1 MVGSLLMAVLPS
13 LAVTIVGA
21 LLILHIGRAWPL
33 RAADDGRPIGG
44 PVLLV
49 GILVG
54 MIPVFSD
61 LNPFLAAGA
70 AVIVVVGLIDD
81 RIDLSPW
88 YKLLGQ
94 GVAATLAAIG
104 LSSLRLISLG
114 TAVYLGSAQRVLTF
128 LWVVGLMN
136 AVNLIDGL
144 DGLAIATLFSPLTA
158 LIIIASSPRSSVGA
172 ILAAAMLGALVGF
185 YPFNRHRGRLL
196 LGDTGAELLGYLLA
210 ILTLMI
216 LNRGP
221 EGWSILPALF
231 FAAVPLSDTAFTVVR
246 RIIRGQSIFQGDKR
260 HIHHRLAIR
269 FGVRKAV
276 AILAGTSIVSSGI
289 AFLLWRAGL

>member
-1 MVGSLLMAVLPS
+1 MAVLPS

-21 LLILHIGRAWPL
+21 LLILRIGRAWPL

-104 LSSLRLISLG
+104 LSSLHLISLG

-144 DGLAIATLFSPLTA
+144 DGLAIVTLFPPLTA

-289 AFLLWRAGL
+289 AFLLWWAGL

>member
-1 MVGSLLMAVLPS
+1 MAVLPS

-104 LSSLRLISLG
+104 LSSLHLISLG

-144 DGLAIATLFSPLTA
+144 DGLAIVTLFPPLTV

-269 FGVRKAV
+269 FGVMKAV
-276 AILAGTSIVSSGI
+276 AILAGTSIVSSGV

>member
-1 MVGSLLMAVLPS
+1 MAVLPS

-104 LSSLRLISLG
+104 LSSLHLISLG

-144 DGLAIATLFSPLTA
+144 DGLAIATLFPPLTA
-158 LIIIASSPRSSVGA
+158 LIIIASSLGSSVGA
-172 ILAAAMLGALVGF
+172 ILAAATLGALVGF

-269 FGVRKAV
+269 FGARKAV

>member
-1 MVGSLLMAVLPS
+1 MAVLLS

-21 LLILHIGRAWPL
+21 LLILHAGRTWPF
-33 RAADDGRPIGG
+33 RAADEGRPIGG

-49 GILVG
+49 GTLVG
-54 MIPVFSD
+54 MIPIFSD
-61 LNPFLAAGA
+61 LNLFLLAGA
-70 AVIVVVGLIDD
+70 AVILLVSLIDD
-81 RIDLSPW
+81 RIDLSPR

-94 GVAATLAAIG
+94 GVAATFAAIG
-104 LSSLRLISLG
+104 LSSLHLISLG
-114 TAVYLGSAQRVLTF
+114 TAVYLGSAQWFVTF

-158 LIIIASSPRSSVGA
+158 LIIIAFSIGSSVGA
-172 ILAAAMLGALVGF
+172 ILAAATLGALVGF

-216 LNRGP
+216 LNRDP

-231 FAAVPLSDTAFTVVR
+231 LVALPLSDTVFAVIR
-246 RIIRGQSIFQGDKR
+246 RIVRGQSIFQGDKR

-276 AILAGTSIVSSGI
+276 AILAGTSIASSGI

>member
-1 MVGSLLMAVLPS
+1 MVSSLLMAVLPS

-104 LSSLRLISLG
+104 LSSLHLISLG

-144 DGLAIATLFSPLTA
+144 DGLAIATLFPPLTA
-158 LIIIASSPRSSVGA
+158 LIIIASSLGSSVGA
-172 ILAAAMLGALVGF
+172 ILAAATLGALVGF

-269 FGVRKAV
+269 FGARKAV

>member
-1 MVGSLLMAVLPS
+1 MIWSLLLAVLPS

-54 MIPVFSD
+54 MIPIFSD

-70 AVIVVVGLIDD
+70 TVIVLVGLIDD
-81 RIDLSPW
+81 QIDLSPW

-94 GVAATLAAIG
+94 SLAAILAAIG
-104 LSSLRLISLG
+104 LSSLHLISLG
-114 TAVYLGSAQRVLTF
+114 ITVYLGSAQRVLTF
-128 LWVVGLMN
+128 LWVIGLMN

-144 DGLAIATLFSPLTA
+144 DGLAIATLFPPLTV
-158 LIIIASSPRSSVGA
+158 LIIIASLPGSSVGA
-172 ILAAAMLGALVGF
+172 ILVAATLGALVGF

-221 EGWSILPALF
+221 KGWSILPALSLV
-231 FAAVPLSDTAFTVVR
+231 AVPLSDTVFAVVR

-260 HIHHRLAIR
+260 HIHHRLAVR

-289 AFLLWRAGL
+289 AFLLWWAGL

>member
-1 MVGSLLMAVLPS
+1 MAVLPS

-94 GVAATLAAIG
+94 GLAATLAAIG
-104 LSSLRLISLG
+104 LSSLHLISLG

-144 DGLAIATLFSPLTA
+144 DGLAIATLFPPLTA
-158 LIIIASSPRSSVGA
+158 LIIIASSLGSSVGA
-172 ILAAAMLGALVGF
+172 ILAAATLGALVGF

-269 FGVRKAV
+269 FGARKAV

>member
-1 MVGSLLMAVLPS
+1 MVVTLLTAALLS
-13 LAVTIVGA
+13 LAVTMVCA
-21 LLILHIGRAWPL
+21 LLILRAGRSWPL

-49 GILVG
+49 GTLVG
-54 MIPVFSD
+54 MIPIFCD
-61 LNPFLAAGA
+61 LNPFLLAGA
-70 AVIVVVGLIDD
+70 AVIVLVGLIDD
-81 RIDLSPW
+81 QIDLSPW

-94 GVAATLAAIG
+94 GIAATLAVFG
-104 LSSLRLISLG
+104 LSSLHLISLG
-114 TAVYLGSAQRVLTF
+114 TTVYLGSAQRVVTF
-128 LWVVGLMN
+128 LWVVVLMN

-144 DGLAIATLFSPLTA
+144 DGLAIATLLPPLTV
-158 LIIIASSPRSSVGA
+158 LIIIASLLGNYVGA

-221 EGWSILPALF
+221 KGWSILPALF
-231 FAAVPLSDTAFTVVR
+231 LVALPLSDTVFAVIR
-246 RIIRGQSIFQGDKR
+246 RIVRGQSIFQGDKR
-260 HIHHRLAIR
+260 HIHHRLATR

-289 AFLLWRAGL
+289 AFLLWWAGG

>member
-1 MVGSLLMAVLPS
+1 MAVLPS

-94 GVAATLAAIG
+94 GLAATLAAIG
-104 LSSLRLISLG
+104 LSSLHLISLG

-144 DGLAIATLFSPLTA
+144 DGLAIATLFPPLTA
-158 LIIIASSPRSSVGA
+158 LIIIASSLGSSVGA
-172 ILAAAMLGALVGF
+172 ILAAATLGALVGF

-246 RIIRGQSIFQGDKR
+246 RIIRSQSIFQGDKR

>member
-1 MVGSLLMAVLPS
+1 MAVLPS

-104 LSSLRLISLG
+104 LSSLHLISLG

-144 DGLAIATLFSPLTA
+144 DGLAIATLFPPLTA

>member
-1 MVGSLLMAVLPS
+1 MAVLPS

-104 LSSLRLISLG
+104 LSSLHLISLG

-144 DGLAIATLFSPLTA
+144 DGLAIVTLFPPLTV

-185 YPFNRHRGRLL
+185 YLFNRHRGRLL

-231 FAAVPLSDTAFTVVR
+231 FAALPLSDTAFTVVR

>member
-1 MVGSLLMAVLPS
+1 MAVLPS

-104 LSSLRLISLG
+104 LSSLHLISLG

-144 DGLAIATLFSPLTA
+144 DGLAIVTLFPPLTV

-231 FAAVPLSDTAFTVVR
+231 FAAVPLSDTTFTVVR

>member
-1 MVGSLLMAVLPS
+1 MAVLPS

-61 LNPFLAAGA
+61 FDPFLAAGA

-104 LSSLRLISLG
+104 LSSLHLISLG

-144 DGLAIATLFSPLTA
+144 DGLAIATLFPPLTA
-158 LIIIASSPRSSVGA
+158 LIIIASSLGSSVGA
-172 ILAAAMLGALVGF
+172 ILAAATLGALVGF

-269 FGVRKAV
+269 FGARKAV

>member
-1 MVGSLLMAVLPS
+1 MAVLPS

-21 LLILHIGRAWPL
+21 LLILRIGRAWPL

-104 LSSLRLISLG
+104 LSSLHLISLG

-144 DGLAIATLFSPLTA
+144 DGLAIVTLFPPLTA

>member
-1 MVGSLLMAVLPS
+1 MAVLPS

-21 LLILHIGRAWPL
+21 LLILRIGRAWPL

-104 LSSLRLISLG
+104 LSSLHLISLG

-144 DGLAIATLFSPLTA
+144 DGLAIATLFPPLTA

-231 FAAVPLSDTAFTVVR
+231 FAALPLSDTAFTVVR

>member
-1 MVGSLLMAVLPS
+1 MAVLPS

-54 MIPVFSD
+54 MIPAFSD

-104 LSSLRLISLG
+104 LSSLHLISLG

-172 ILAAAMLGALVGF
+172 ILAAATLGALVGF

-231 FAAVPLSDTAFTVVR
+231 FAALPLSDTAFTVVR

>member
-1 MVGSLLMAVLPS
+1 MAVLPS

-104 LSSLRLISLG
+104 LSSLHLISLG

-158 LIIIASSPRSSVGA
+158 LIIIASSPRNSVGE

-231 FAAVPLSDTAFTVVR
+231 FAAVPLSDTTFTVVR

>member
-21 LLILHIGRAWPL
+21 FSILHIGRAWPL

-104 LSSLRLISLG
+104 LSSLHLISLG

-144 DGLAIATLFSPLTA
+144 DGLAIATLFPPLTA
-158 LIIIASSPRSSVGA
+158 LIIIASSLGSSVGA
-172 ILAAAMLGALVGF
+172 ILAAATLGALVGF

-269 FGVRKAV
+269 FGTRKAV

>member
-1 MVGSLLMAVLPS
+1 MAVLPS

-21 LLILHIGRAWPL
+21 LLILRIGRAWPL

-104 LSSLRLISLG
+104 LSLLHLISLG

-144 DGLAIATLFSPLTA
+144 DGLAIVTLFPPLTA
-158 LIIIASSPRSSVGA
+158 LIIIASSLGSSVGA

>member
-1 MVGSLLMAVLPS
+1 MAVLPS

-94 GVAATLAAIG
+94 GLAATLAAIG
-104 LSSLRLISLG
+104 LSSLHLISLG

-144 DGLAIATLFSPLTA
+144 DGLAIATLFPPLTA
-158 LIIIASSPRSSVGA
+158 LIIIASSLGSSVGA
-172 ILAAAMLGALVGF
+172 ILAAATLGALVGF

-269 FGVRKAV
+269 FGTRKAV

>member
-1 MVGSLLMAVLPS
+1 MAVLPS

-21 LLILHIGRAWPL
+21 LLILRIGRAWPL

-104 LSSLRLISLG
+104 LSSLHLISLG

-144 DGLAIATLFSPLTA
+144 DGLAIVTLFPPLTA

-231 FAAVPLSDTAFTVVR
+231 FAALPLSDTAFTVVR

>member
-1 MVGSLLMAVLPS
+1 MAVLPS

-104 LSSLRLISLG
+104 LSSLHLISLG

-144 DGLAIATLFSPLTA
+144 DGLAIVTLFPPLTA

-289 AFLLWRAGL
+289 AFLLWWAGL

>member
-1 MVGSLLMAVLPS
+1 MAVLPS

-104 LSSLRLISLG
+104 LSSLHLISLG
-114 TAVYLGSAQRVLTF
+114 TTVYLGSAQRVLTF

-144 DGLAIATLFSPLTA
+144 DGLAIVTLFPPLTA
-158 LIIIASSPRSSVGA
+158 LIIIASSLGSSVGA
-172 ILAAAMLGALVGF
+172 ILAAATLGALVGF

>member
-54 MIPVFSD
+54 MIPAFSD

-104 LSSLRLISLG
+104 LSSLHSISLG

-172 ILAAAMLGALVGF
+172 ILAAATLGALVGF

-231 FAAVPLSDTAFTVVR
+231 FAALPLSDTAFTVVR

>member
-1 MVGSLLMAVLPS
+1 
-13 LAVTIVGA
+13 
-21 LLILHIGRAWPL
+21 
-33 RAADDGRPIGG
+33 
-44 PVLLV
+44 
-49 GILVG
+49 VG

-104 LSSLRLISLG
+104 LSSLHLISLG

-144 DGLAIATLFSPLTA
+144 DGLAIATLFPPLTA
-158 LIIIASSPRSSVGA
+158 LIIIASSLGSSVGA
-172 ILAAAMLGALVGF
+172 ILAAATLGALVGF

-269 FGVRKAV
+269 FGARKAV

>member
-1 MVGSLLMAVLPS
+1 MAVLPS

-104 LSSLRLISLG
+104 LSSLHLISLG

-144 DGLAIATLFSPLTA
+144 DGLAIATLFPPLTA
-158 LIIIASSPRSSVGA
+158 LIIIASSLGSSVGA
-172 ILAAAMLGALVGF
+172 ILAAATLGALVGF

-269 FGVRKAV
+269 FGTRKAV

>member
-1 MVGSLLMAVLPS
+1 MAVLPS

-104 LSSLRLISLG
+104 LSSLHLISLG

>member
-1 MVGSLLMAVLPS
+1 MAVLPS

-54 MIPVFSD
+54 MIPAFSD

-104 LSSLRLISLG
+104 LSSLHSISLG

-172 ILAAAMLGALVGF
+172 ILAAATLGALVGF

-231 FAAVPLSDTAFTVVR
+231 FAALPLSDTAFTVVR

>member
-1 MVGSLLMAVLPS
+1 MAALLS

-21 LLILHIGRAWPL
+21 LLILHAGRTWPL
-33 RAADDGRPIGG
+33 RAADEGKPIGG

-54 MIPVFSD
+54 MIPIFCD
-61 LNPFLAAGA
+61 LNPFLLAGA
-70 AVIVVVGLIDD
+70 AVILLVSLIDD

-94 GVAATLAAIG
+94 GLAATLAAIG
-104 LSSLRLISLG
+104 LSSLHSLFLG
-114 TAVYLGSAQRVLTF
+114 TTVYLGSAQWFVTF

-144 DGLAIATLFSPLTA
+144 DGLAIATLLPALTV
-158 LIIIASSPRSSVGA
+158 LIIIASLLGSSVGA
-172 ILAAAMLGALVGF
+172 ILAAAMLGALIGF
-185 YPFNRHRGRLL
+185 YPFNRHRGRVL

-216 LNRGP
+216 LSRGP
-221 EGWSILPALF
+221 KGWTILPALF
-231 FAAVPLSDTAFTVVR
+231 FAAVPLSDTVFAVIR
-246 RIIRGQSIFQGDKR
+246 RLIRGQSIFQGDKR

-269 FGVRKAV
+269 FGARKAV

-289 AFLLWRAGL
+289 AFLLWWAGI

>member
-1 MVGSLLMAVLPS
+1 MVVTLLTAALLS
-13 LAVTIVGA
+13 LAVTIAGA
-21 LLILHIGRAWPL
+21 LLILHASRRWPL

-54 MIPVFSD
+54 MIPIFSD
-61 LNPFLAAGA
+61 LNPFLLAGA
-70 AVIVVVGLIDD
+70 TMIVLVSLIDD

-88 YKLLGQ
+88 HKLLGQ
-94 GVAATLAAIG
+94 GLAATFAVFG
-104 LSSLRLISLG
+104 LLSLHSISLG
-114 TAVYLGSAQRVLTF
+114 TAVYLGSVQWFVTF

-144 DGLAIATLFSPLTA
+144 DGLAIATLLPPLTV
-158 LIIIASSPRSSVGA
+158 LIIIASSLESSVGA

-185 YPFNRHRGRLL
+185 YPFNRHRGQLL

-216 LNRGP
+216 LSRDQ
-221 EGWSILPALF
+221 EGWGIVPALF
-231 FAAVPLSDTAFTVVR
+231 LVAVPLSDTVFAVIR

-289 AFLLWRAGL
+289 AFLLWWAGI

>member
-1 MVGSLLMAVLPS
+1 MAVLPS
-13 LAVTIVGA
+13 LAVTTVGA

-104 LSSLRLISLG
+104 LSSLHLISLG

-144 DGLAIATLFSPLTA
+144 DGLAIATLFPPLTA

-289 AFLLWRAGL
+289 AFLLWWAGL